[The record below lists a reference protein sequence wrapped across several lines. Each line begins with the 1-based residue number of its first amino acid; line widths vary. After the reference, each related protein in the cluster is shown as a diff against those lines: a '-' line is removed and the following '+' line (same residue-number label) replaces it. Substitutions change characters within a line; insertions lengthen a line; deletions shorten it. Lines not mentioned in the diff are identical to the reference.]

1 MCWNGY
7 LWTSG
12 VHLDTAVRF
21 ADPDLLLKC
30 KISAIWRRF
39 PFIFAFYMLSVF
51 PSYFYFWFVWPFDLE
66 SIPHASTPTSI
77 ILTKFEVDMTFYC
90 RVISFLSAVTSRDL
104 VTLTFDLLTLNS
116 CHTWRVTW
124 QTLPPSLKT
133 LCLSVLELGLWVI
146 TLPVGYHWKCV
157 RGQCACGESRDRPR
171 FIETTVYDVS
181 VIFYASNLL
190 RFCLLSK
197 HFTTSVK

>member
-1 MCWNGY
+1 MNFWCTFRHCRSIRRPRFTIKVQIFGD
-7 LWTSG
+7 LATFS
-12 VHLDTAVRF
+12 VHFCILYAE
-21 ADPDLLLKC
+21 C
-30 KISAIWRRF
+30 
-39 PFIFAFYMLSVF
+39 
-51 PSYFYFWFVWPFDLE
+51 PSYFYFRFVWPTDLE

>member
-1 MCWNGY
+1 MY
-7 LWTSG
+7 F
-12 VHLDTAVRF
+12 R
-21 ADPDLLLKC
+21 C
-30 KISAIWRRF
+30 KFWHRRSTPRPRF
-39 PFIFAFYMLSVF
+39 PIRVQTFGDLVTFSVKF
-51 PSYFYFWFVWPFDLE
+51 SILYVERPPYFYFWFVWPFDLE

-171 FIETTVYDVS
+171 FIETTVCDVS
-181 VIFYASNLL
+181 VIFYASTLL

>member
-1 MCWNGY
+1 MREITWSVKCP
-7 LWTSG
+7 
-12 VHLDTAVRF
+12 VAVVVATVGF
-21 ADPDLLLKC
+21 ADRDFLLEC
-30 KISAIWRRF
+30 KISAIWRSF
-39 PFIFAFYMLSVF
+39 LLTLHFIYWRSAIST
-51 PSYFYFWFVWPFDLE
+51 
-66 SIPHASTPTSI
+66 ASLFNL
-77 ILTKFEVDMTFYC
+77 LTC
-90 RVISFLSAVTSRDL
+90 RVTAFLSADTSRDL

-171 FIETTVYDVS
+171 FIETTVCDVS